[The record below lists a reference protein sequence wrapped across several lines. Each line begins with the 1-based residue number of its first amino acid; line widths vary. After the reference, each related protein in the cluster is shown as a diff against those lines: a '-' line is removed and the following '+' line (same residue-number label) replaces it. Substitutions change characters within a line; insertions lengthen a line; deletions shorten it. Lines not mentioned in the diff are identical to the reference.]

1 LRLAPEHIVSLPN
14 ALTLVR
20 VPLAGLLW
28 IAPDSQQWFF
38 AILATAALSDVL
50 DGRVARAL
58 RARHLARGG
67 DAREIG
73 EAAATGA
80 WLDPLCD
87 KLFVVSAVAVVA
99 WTYRPPASLCLLVAT
114 REIILVPLTVGY
126 WVAQR
131 IRRRMRFDFRAGLLG
146 KATTVAQF
154 GAIVSVPVWPASTR
168 ALAVVAAL
176 VGLAASV
183 DYLWRGVV
191 MARAAAGQPMTYER
205 WLEIQRELR
214 ASQRVK
220 RRP

>member
-1 LRLAPEHIVSLPN
+1 MRLAPEHILTLPN

-20 VPLAGLLW
+20 VPLAGLIW
-28 IAPDSQQWFF
+28 VAPDSQPWFF
-38 AILATAALSDVL
+38 AMLAAAALSDVL

-87 KLFVVSAVAVVA
+87 KLFVLSAVASVA
-99 WTYRPPASLCLLVAT
+99 WTYRPPPSVCLLVAT
-114 REIILVPLTVGY
+114 REIILVPFVIGY
-126 WVAQR
+126 WVTR
-131 IRRRMRFDFRAGLLG
+131 RLRRRLRVDFRAGVLG

-154 GAIVSVPVWPASTR
+154 GAIVSIVSWPPSTR
-168 ALAVVAAL
+168 ALAVIAAL
-176 VGLAASV
+176 VGLAASL
-183 DYLWRGVV
+183 DYLWRGVA
-191 MARAAAGQPMTYER
+191 MARFAAGQPMTYER
-205 WLEIQRELR
+205 WLEIQKELR